1 MIQITNAFG
10 TRAVRVIGA
19 GAYVPPRAVN
29 NAHITQAIPGWSA
42 DWIAEK
48 TQIRERR
55 FLWELDPQA
64 GVTVA
69 PPATAGEPVCNTDMC
84 EAALRGAIGMA
95 GIEGSEI
102 DAVFVV
108 TCTPDRVNF
117 SYDAMEVHRRLGC
130 RPDAY
135 ALMID
140 DGCGGTP
147 YIIDMV
153 YKMIRSGA
161 IHTAAIVGSA
171 FTSALVDRE
180 VWTGDVDSGAGRK
193 RLPAAFGAYV
203 FGDGAGAVILRG
215 DGRPGEGILKSMS
228 GNDYLQLVVRRA
240 GGLESRMGHETNPAD
255 AAFVVDGH
263 LVARSYPMY
272 MNACLDA
279 VLEERPELRD
289 QVRRYYF
296 HQPNKRLM
304 DHYVRGAGLP
314 ADRVACNVDRY
325 GNTSAAGMLILLA
338 EDLEAGVVKLGGGDL
353 VLIAAVGANVHY
365 GAQLIRL

>member
-1 MIQITNAFG
+1 MIQVTNAFG

-19 GAYVPPRAVN
+19 GAYVPPRAVGN
-29 NAHITQAIPGWSA
+29 SDITQAIPGWSA

-55 FLWELDPQA
+55 FLWELDAQA

-69 PPATAGEPVCNTDMC
+69 PPATSGEPACNTDMC
-84 EAALRGAIGMA
+84 EIALRRAMEMG
-95 GIEGSEI
+95 GIEGAEL

-117 SYDAMEVHRRLGC
+117 SYDAMEVHRRVGC
-130 RPDAY
+130 RPDCY
-135 ALMID
+135 ALLID

-147 YIIDMV
+147 YVIDMV
-153 YKMIRSGA
+153 HKMIRSGA
-161 IHTAAIVGSA
+161 INTAAVIGSA

-180 VWTGDVDSGAGRK
+180 VWTGDVESGPGRK

-203 FGDGAGAVILRG
+203 FGDGAGAIVLRG
-215 DGRPGEGILKSMS
+215 DGRPGEGILASAS
-228 GNDYLQLVVRRA
+228 GNDYLQLVIRRA
-240 GGLESRMGHETNPAD
+240 GGLESRLHGETNPAD
-255 AAFVVDGH
+255 AAFVVDGQ

-272 MNACLDA
+272 MNAAIDA
-279 VLEERPELRD
+279 VLAGRPELRD
-289 QVRRYYF
+289 RVQRYYF

-304 DHYVRGAGLP
+304 DHYVRQAGLP

-338 EDLEAGVVKLGGGDL
+338 EDLEAGTVRLGSGDL

>member
-1 MIQITNAFG
+1 MIQVTNAFG

-19 GAYVPPRAVN
+19 GAYVPQNAVT
-29 NAHITQAIPGWSA
+29 NAHITEAIPGWSA

-48 TQIRERR
+48 TEIRERR
-55 FLWELDPQA
+55 FLWALDAQA

-69 PPATAGEPVCNTDMC
+69 PPVTAGEPVCNTDMC
-84 EAALRGAIGMA
+84 EAALRRAMEMA
-95 GIEGSEI
+95 EIQGSEI

-147 YIIDMV
+147 YIMDMV
-153 YKMIRSGA
+153 YRMIRSGA
-161 IHTAAIVGSA
+161 INTAAVIGSA

-180 VWTGDVDSGAGRK
+180 VWTGDVESAPGRK

-215 DGRPGEGILKSMS
+215 DGKPGEGILSSFS
-228 GNDYLQLVVRRA
+228 GNDYQQLVVRRA
-240 GGLESRMGHETNPAD
+240 GGLESRMRGEVNPAD
-255 AAFVVDGH
+255 AAFVVDGQ
-263 LVARSYPMY
+263 LVARSYPVY
-272 MNACLDA
+272 MNACLDG
-279 VLEERPELRD
+279 VLADRPELRD
-289 QVRRYYF
+289 RVKRYYF

-304 DHYVRGAGLP
+304 DHYVRQAGLTP
-314 ADRVACNVDRY
+314 SKVACNVDRY

-338 EDLEAGVVKLGGGDL
+338 EDLEQGVVTMGSGDL

>member
-1 MIQITNAFG
+1 MIQITPQFG
-10 TRAVRVIGA
+10 TRAVRLIGA
-19 GAYVPPRAVN
+19 GAYVPPRAID
-29 NAHITQAIPGWSA
+29 NAQITQAIPGWSA

-55 FLWELDPQA
+55 FLWDVDAQT
-64 GVTVA
+64 GVAVA
-69 PPATAGEPVCNTDMC
+69 PPATSTGPRSNTDMC
-84 EAALRGAIGMA
+84 EAALRSALHMA
-95 GIEGSEI
+95 QIEGSEL

-117 SYDAMEVHRRLGC
+117 SYDAMEVHRRVGC

-135 ALMID
+135 AMLID

-147 YIIDMV
+147 YVMDMV

-161 IHTAAIVGSA
+161 IRTAAVIGSA

-180 VWTGDVDSGAGRK
+180 VWSGDVASASGNK
-193 RLPAAFGAYV
+193 RIPAAFGAYV
-203 FGDGAGAVILRG
+203 FGDGAGAVVLRG
-215 DGRPGEGILKSMS
+215 EVGHEAGVVASFS
-228 GNDYLQLVVRRA
+228 GNDYLQLVIRRA
-240 GGLESRMGHETNPAD
+240 GGLESRTSGVENPAD
-255 AAFVVDGH
+255 AAFVVDGQ
-263 LVARSYPMY
+263 LVARSYPTF
-272 MNACLDA
+272 MNACLDG
-279 VLEERPELRD
+279 VLSQRPELRG
-289 QVRRYYF
+289 QVKRYYF

-304 DHYVRGAGLP
+304 DHYVRQAGLP
-314 ADRVACNVDRY
+314 AERVACNVDRY

-338 EDLEAGVVKLGGGDL
+338 EDLEQGVVRLGSGDL